1 VIMADEGIAA
11 ALSLA
16 DRPQLRR
23 GVRAGIDPLSGDKVL
38 LFPEGVLF
46 LNETAAAVIQEC
58 DGSRS
63 VTEVVQAIGE
73 VYDNVALEDVI
84 TLLQELITQHL
95 LVAHR
100 G

>member
-1 VIMADEGIAA
+1 
-11 ALSLA
+11 
-16 DRPQLRR
+16 
-23 GVRAGIDPLSGDKVL
+23 VRAGIDPLSGDKVL